1 MVLTEEK
8 ALKHGIKLM
17 KSNRISKK
25 LLFTACICIPVVLV
39 FVSLFIGRY
48 PLSLTEVVTILQSG
62 INSTTPGVSSIK
74 HAVVWDM
81 RMPRALMA
89 LTVGGA
95 LAVSGG
101 ALQGVFRNPLV
112 DSGLLGVSSGAGF
125 GACLAIILF
134 DNILFTYI
142 LAFAF
147 GILAVVLSYVTGNIY
162 KTAPTVTLV
171 LGGVII
177 SAIFAALISFT
188 KYVADPYEQLPAI
201 TFWLMGSL
209 SRANYQ
215 DLAVALI
222 PILIGVAGIMLIRWR
237 INLLSIGER
246 EAKTLGVNTTL
257 CRNIIIACTSLATAG
272 AVCMSGIIGW
282 IGLVIPHIGRMIVG
296 NDNRI
301 LLPLCIAM
309 GGSFLLIVDN
319 IGRSLTEGEIPL
331 GVLTALVG
339 GPFYIY
345 LLKKTKG
352 GGGW

>member
-1 MVLTEEK
+1 MPKTRL
-8 ALKHGIKLM
+8 
-17 KSNRISKK
+17 NRKILF
-25 LLFTACICIPVVLV
+25 LLCILVPIVLV
-39 FVSLFIGRY
+39 FISLFIGRY
-48 PLSLTEVVTILQSG
+48 PLSLAEVIAILKSG
-62 INSTTPGVSSIK
+62 FNSAAEGITPIK
-74 HAVVWDM
+74 HAVIWDM

-89 LTVGGA
+89 LVVGAA
-95 LAVSGG
+95 LSVSGG

-112 DSGLLGVSSGAGF
+112 DSGLLGVSAGAGF

-134 DNILFTYI
+134 QNIVFTYI
-142 LAFAF
+142 FAFTF
-147 GILAVVLSYVTGNIY
+147 GILAVALSYATGKIY

-177 SAIFAALISFT
+177 SAIFTALISFT

-209 SRANYQ
+209 ARANYF
-215 DLAVALI
+215 DLAIASI
-222 PILIGVAGIMLIRWR
+222 PIAIGIIGIMLIRWR

-246 EAKTLGVNTTL
+246 EARTLGVNTSL
-257 CRNIIIACTSLATAG
+257 CRNIIIACTALATAG
-272 AVCMSGIIGW
+272 AVCISGTIGW

-301 LLPLCIAM
+301 LLPLCVAM

-319 IGRSLTEGEIPL
+319 ICRSLTEGEIPL
-331 GVLTALVG
+331 GVLTALIG
-339 GPFYIY
+339 GPFYIF
-345 LLKKTKG
+345 LLKKTRG